1 MTLNIYGGTIKRA
14 FGGSNINGNITGKIM
29 VNVDWSQS
37 NCAGKQLDTVFGASN
52 LAVYSPSSSLNSPE
66 VNLIHAT
73 VKDVF
78 GAGKGESAKASA
90 NANPKV
96 TIGGDLSNTD
106 KQAIVTGSVFGGGD
120 LADVGGVTTV
130 TVQKKNSEVKYVY
143 GGGNAD
149 TVGGTQVFVTSGKVD
164 YLFGGGKGDNN
175 SGAKAKVDGNDTI
188 AITGGRILKA
198 FGGSNLNGDITGR
211 VHLRV
216 EKSTDSLFIGEVY
229 GGGNYAAGHAGTI
242 TIGCTGNWSTAHN
255 SHNDSTNRIGYE
267 LEGISV
273 VYGGA
278 NRAAVTS
285 DSIKLTISSGIVDSV
300 FGGNNQSGI
309 ISGKIQVNIDKTG
322 TCDWYVGHVFGGG
335 NHARYNDTT
344 EVNIKAG
351 TVTYDVFG
359 GGNDITTDDN
369 TNTDVGAARSKVNMS
384 GGIVKGDLYG
394 GCNTKGT
401 VAIDTKVTLTNGT
414 VEGSVYGGGL
424 GVATQVQNGSTV
436 DISGTNTRVDHD
448 VYGGGNEG
456 QVKGGT
462 DVKIH

>member
-1 MTLNIYGGTIKRA
+1 M
-14 FGGSNINGNITGKIM
+14 
-29 VNVDWSQS
+29 
-37 NCAGKQLDTVFGASN
+37 
-52 LAVYSPSSSLNSPE
+52 
-66 VNLIHAT
+66 
-73 VKDVF
+73 
-78 GAGKGESAKASA
+78 
-90 NANPKV
+90 
-96 TIGGDLSNTD
+96 
-106 KQAIVTGSVFGGGD
+106 
-120 LADVGGVTTV
+120 
-130 TVQKKNSEVKYVY
+130 
-143 GGGNAD
+143 
-149 TVGGTQVFVTSGKVD
+149 
-164 YLFGGGKGDNN
+164 
-175 SGAKAKVDGNDTI
+175 
-188 AITGGRILKA
+188 
-198 FGGSNLNGDITGR
+198 
-211 VHLRV
+211 HLRV

-322 TCDWYVGHVFGGG
+322 ACDWYVGHVFGGG

-401 VAIDTKVTLTNGT
+401 VGIDTKVTLTNGT